1 MFKYQSKVVLMKPK
15 CYTGQLTNS
24 EYFGKRQEKQRAL
37 VEGVFYN
44 GDFENR
50 YGRGT
55 ICLYKNPSFSQVGEW
70 LKTKELRFVCT
81 DDDDIFVWDATTA
94 THVPVIY
101 EFLSLP
107 TVSLCGLFTSDCVV
121 IDEAYYRKNY
131 DYSQIEE
138 YFNRVYKLDAVP
150 VCSAKNYYNKLN
162 EFMILS
168 GVEPINE
175 MEIFEW

>member
-1 MFKYQSKVVLMKPK
+1 MNFV
-15 CYTGQLTNS
+15 CYTGCLTNNAFF
-24 EYFGKRQEKQRAL
+24 ERRYNQQRL

-50 YGRGT
+50 YGRGS
-55 ICLYKNPSFSQVGEW
+55 ICLYKNPPSTQVGEW

-81 DDDDIFVWDATTA
+81 KDNDIFVWDANTA

-107 TVSLCGLFTSDCVV
+107 TVSLCGLFTKEYVV
-121 IDEAYYRKNY
+121 IDEAYYIKGY

-138 YFNRVYKLDAVP
+138 YFNHVYKMDSVP
-150 VCSAKNYYNKLN
+150 VCSAKEYYNL
-162 EFMILS
+162 
-168 GVEPINE
+168 INE
-175 MEIFEW
+175 VLKLGGVQLY